1 MYSRKPFVTF
11 LAILVLTLTV
21 VKADDPVAP
30 PEAKTLELEKLLV
43 DNMTAGATKKYVVP
57 IAKSYKAGD
66 WNLFVVV
73 SPTNSKNWEE
83 TEIKIYKLDDQG
95 KESLTVTCS
104 EKGVDE
110 CSIFRTRIYDNDKVY
125 VDVKCKEACEYD
137 VKVYWSESF
146 PLVLGKTVLLNF

>member
-1 MYSRKPFVTF
+1 MFIIKYLYVFSKAIRHV
-11 LAILVLTLTV
+11 LVILVLTLTV

-30 PEAKTLELEKLLV
+30 PETKIHSSLRSCSSITS
-43 DNMTAGATKKYVVP
+43 TAGATKKYVVP

-95 KESLTVTCS
+95 KEITHRDLQR
-104 EKGVDE
+104 KG
-110 CSIFRTRIYDNDKVY
+110 S
-125 VDVKCKEACEYD
+125 
-137 VKVYWSESF
+137 
-146 PLVLGKTVLLNF
+146 